1 MAKLNVGR
9 TVESLGEYLRDQRS
23 LAQMSLRQLA
33 EQSDVPNPYLSQIE
47 RGLRRP
53 SAEVLQQIARAL
65 KISVESLYVKAGILD
80 AEESAVGTVERAI
93 ARDSRL
99 SDRQRTA
106 LIDIYRSF
114 ISDTGRHNE
123 LDKAATAADQEE
135 LVEIMGHG
143 SPKPVRPELVEGQFF
158 A

>member
-1 MAKLNVGR
+1 MAKLSVGK
-9 TVESLGEYLRDQRS
+9 TVESLGDYLREQRG

-33 EQSDVPNPYLSQIE
+33 EQSDVSNPYLSQIE

-80 AEESAVGTVERAI
+80 AEDTAEGSVEHAI
-93 ARDSRL
+93 ARDARL
-99 SDRQRTA
+99 TDRQRTA

-114 ISDTGRHNE
+114 IGDTEGHHE
-123 LDKAATAADQEE
+123 LDTAVNAAD
-135 LVEIMGHG
+135 LT
-143 SPKPVRPELVEGQFF
+143 KEGI

>member
-1 MAKLNVGR
+1 MNVGR
-9 TVESLGEYLRDQRS
+9 TVENLGDYLRDQRR

-33 EQSDVPNPYLSQIE
+33 EQSDVSNPYLSQIE

-65 KISVESLYVKAGILD
+65 KISVESLYVKAGFLD
-80 AEESAVGTVERAI
+80 AEEYAAGSVEHAI
-93 ARDSRL
+93 ALDPRL

-114 ISDTGRHNE
+114 LADTDRQHE
-123 LDKAATAADQEE
+123 LDQPVTAADQEE
-135 LVEIMGHG
+135 I
-143 SPKPVRPELVEGQFF
+143 

>member
-1 MAKLNVGR
+1 MADRLQSACKSKQNGVMAKLNVGK
-9 TVESLGEYLRDQRS
+9 TVESLGDYLREQRS

-33 EQSDVPNPYLSQIE
+33 EQSDVSNPYLSQIE

-80 AEESAVGTVERAI
+80 ASEVEEGSVEHAI
-93 ARDSRL
+93 ARDARL
-99 SDRQRTA
+99 TDRQRTA

-114 ISDTGRHNE
+114 ISDTGRHDEPDN
-123 LDKAATAADQEE
+123 AATAADQEE
-135 LVEIMGHG
+135 I
-143 SPKPVRPELVEGQFF
+143 

>member
-1 MAKLNVGR
+1 VAKLKVGK
-9 TVESLGEYLRDQRS
+9 TVESLGDYLREQRS

-33 EQSDVPNPYLSQIE
+33 EQSDVSNPYLSQIE

-80 AEESAVGTVERAI
+80 ASDVEEGSVEHAI
-93 ARDSRL
+93 ALDSRL
-99 SDRQRTA
+99 TDRQRTA

-123 LDKAATAADQEE
+123 FDKAATAADQEE
-135 LVEIMGHG
+135 I
-143 SPKPVRPELVEGQFF
+143 

>member
-1 MAKLNVGR
+1 MAKLTVGR
-9 TVESLGEYLRDQRS
+9 TVESLGDYLREQRR

-33 EQSDVPNPYLSQIE
+33 EQSDVSNPYLSQIE

-80 AEESAVGTVERAI
+80 PEAVADGSVEMAI
-93 ARDSRL
+93 GRDARL
-99 SDRQRTA
+99 TDRQRTA
-106 LIDIYRSF
+106 LIDIYRSYVK
-114 ISDTGRHNE
+114 DTERQYG
-123 LDKAATAADQEE
+123 LDNPVNAADQEE
-135 LVEIMGHG
+135 I
-143 SPKPVRPELVEGQFF
+143 

>member
-1 MAKLNVGR
+1 MAKLSVGR
-9 TVESLGEYLRDQRS
+9 TVESLGEYLREQRR

-33 EQSDVPNPYLSQIE
+33 EQSDVSNPYLSQIE

-80 AEESAVGTVERAI
+80 ADGLADGSVETAI
-93 ARDSRL
+93 ARDARL

-114 ISDTGRHNE
+114 LAERRSE
-123 LDKAATAADQEE
+123 LDNTVKAADQEE
-135 LVEIMGHG
+135 I
-143 SPKPVRPELVEGQFF
+143 